1 MLSALQRLAIEQDFS
16 DLGIETNARS
26 KLDQA
31 ANAFNKKELT
41 TSANLFLESWR
52 ILQNEYESN
61 LYTQVNSLPELE
73 QQRQT
78 KSRQNKGRMILSF
91 AALNDLARAC
101 SQNDEEYK
109 DDAGKCKLQVHALQH
124 GWVRNTI
131 AKALDI
137 DEDNKNSVLLE
148 GKGVAQVFLLK
159 DPLGRLLE
167 KADSFKE
174 AAAIVSKFCF
184 FHVACVSGT
193 SKEHD
198 VAYEFISNS
207 MRWVCIRASLE
218 AVCIKD
224 AKFKSSR
231 IAQMQAERKSLPET
245 EKYEGVKKE
254 LVIRTGELEQDGN
267 SLEKEKEA
275 ELIDFLEKFHATD
288 YNGKGCQHM
297 QQKDK
302 SGSSTED
309 ELTDQESVY
318 EDFLEDED
326 KELVNLFNGFHVT
339 DPERNKE
346 RL

>member
-78 KSRQNKGRMILSF
+78 KSQQNKGRMILSF

-109 DDAGKCKLQVHALQH
+109 DEAGKCKLQVYALQH

-137 DEDNKNSVLLE
+137 DENSKSSVLLE

-231 IAQMQAERKSLPET
+231 ITQMQAESKSRPET
-245 EKYEGVKKE
+245 EKYEGIKKE
-254 LVIRTGELEQDGN
+254 LVIRTDEQEQDGN
-267 SLEKEKEA
+267 PLEKEKEV
-275 ELIDFLEKFHATD
+275 ELIEFLEKFHTTD
-288 YNGKGCQHM
+288 YNGKSCQQM

-302 SGSSTED
+302 SGSSNED
-309 ELTDQESVY
+309 ESTDQESVY
-318 EDFLEDED
+318 EDSLQDED
-326 KELVNLFNGFHVT
+326 KDLDNLFDRFHIT
-339 DPERNKE
+339 DPDRK
-346 RL
+346 

>member
-16 DLGIETNARS
+16 DLGVETNARS

-52 ILQNEYESN
+52 ILQNEYESS
-61 LYTQVNSLPELE
+61 LYMQVHSLPELE

-91 AALNDLARAC
+91 VALNDLARAC

-109 DDAGKCKLQVHALQH
+109 DEAGKCKLQVHALQH

-137 DEDNKNSVLLE
+137 DEESKSSVLLE
-148 GKGVAQVFLLK
+148 GKGVAEVFLLK

-184 FHVACVSGT
+184 FHVACISGT

-207 MRWVCIRASLE
+207 MRWVCIRASVE

-224 AKFKSSR
+224 AKLKSSR
-231 IAQMQAERKSLPET
+231 IAQMQTESKSHSET
-245 EKYEGVKKE
+245 EKFEGIKKE
-254 LVIRTGELEQDGN
+254 PVIRTSELEQDEN
-267 SLEKEKEA
+267 PLEKEKEA
-275 ELIDFLEKFHATD
+275 ELIDFLEKFHTTD
-288 YNGKGCQHM
+288 YTGQSCQEM

-302 SGSSTED
+302 SRSSDED
-309 ELTDQESVY
+309 ESTDQESVY
-318 EDFLEDED
+318 EDSLQDED
-326 KELVNLFNGFHVT
+326 KDLVNLFNGFHVT
-339 DPERNKE
+339 NPDKSRVGY
-346 RL
+346 

>member
-16 DLGIETNARS
+16 DLGVETNAQS

-109 DDAGKCKLQVHALQH
+109 DEAGKCKLQVYALQH

-137 DEDNKNSVLLE
+137 DEDSKSSVLLE

-167 KADSFKE
+167 KAESFKE

-231 IAQMQAERKSLPET
+231 IAQMQAESKSRPET
-245 EKYEGVKKE
+245 EKYEGIKKE

-267 SLEKEKEA
+267 PLQEKEA
-275 ELIDFLEKFHATD
+275 ELIDFLEKFHTTD
-288 YNGKGCQHM
+288 YNGNSCQQM
-297 QQKDK
+297 QQKDEG
-302 SGSSTED
+302 GSSNED
-309 ELTDQESVY
+309 ESTDQESVY
-318 EDFLEDED
+318 EDSLRDED
-326 KELVNLFNGFHVT
+326 KDLVNLFDGFHVT
-339 DPERNKE
+339 DADRKKE

>member
-16 DLGIETNARS
+16 NLGIETNAQS

-31 ANAFNKKELT
+31 TGAFNKKELT

-61 LYTQVNSLPELE
+61 LYMQVNSLPELE
-73 QQRQT
+73 QPRQT
-78 KSRQNKGRMILSF
+78 KSRQNKGRMILSLV
-91 AALNDLARAC
+91 ALNDLARAC

-109 DDAGKCKLQVHALQH
+109 DEAGNCKLQVYALQH

-137 DEDNKNSVLLE
+137 DDDSKSSVLLE

-184 FHVACVSGT
+184 FQVACISET
-193 SKEHD
+193 SKKHD

-224 AKFKSSR
+224 AKFKSSKT
-231 IAQMQAERKSLPET
+231 AQVQAEIRSCPET
-245 EKYEGVKKE
+245 EKYEGIEKE
-254 LVIRTGELEQDGN
+254 PVIRTSEPEQHGNPLEN
-267 SLEKEKEA
+267 EKGA
-275 ELIDFLEKFHATD
+275 ELIDFLEKCHATD
-288 YNGKGCQHM
+288 YSGKSCQQT

-302 SGSSTED
+302 SESSNED
-309 ELTDQESVY
+309 ESTDQISVY
-318 EDFLEDED
+318 EDFLQDED
-326 KELVNLFNGFHVT
+326 NDLVNLFDGFHVT
-339 DPERNKE
+339 DLDRKK
-346 RL
+346 

>member
-1 MLSALQRLAIEQDFS
+1 MLSAVQRLAIEQDFS

-52 ILQNEYESN
+52 ILQNEYESY

-78 KSRQNKGRMILSF
+78 KSRQNKERMILSF
-91 AALNDLARAC
+91 VALSDLAKAC

-109 DDAGKCKLQVHALQH
+109 DEAGTCKLQVHALQH
-124 GWVRNTI
+124 GWIRNTI
-131 AKALDI
+131 VEALDN
-137 DEDNKNSVLLE
+137 DEDKKSSVSLE

-193 SKEHD
+193 SKEHE

-218 AVCIKD
+218 AVCIKEE
-224 AKFKSSR
+224 KFKSSKTP
-231 IAQMQAERKSLPET
+231 QMQAENKSLPEA
-245 EKYEGVKKE
+245 EKNEETKKE
-254 LVIRTGELEQDGN
+254 PVIRTDELEQDGN
-267 SLEKEKEA
+267 PLKREKEA
-275 ELIDFLEKFHATD
+275 ELIDFLEKFHTTD
-288 YNGKGCQHM
+288 YNGISYQQM
-297 QQKDK
+297 QQKGK
-302 SGSSTED
+302 SEFSDED
-309 ELTDQESVY
+309 ESTDQESVY
-318 EDFLEDED
+318 EYSL
-326 KELVNLFNGFHVT
+326 
-339 DPERNKE
+339 
-346 RL
+346 

>member
-109 DDAGKCKLQVHALQH
+109 DEAGKCKLQVHALQH

-137 DEDNKNSVLLE
+137 DEDNNNSVLLE

-275 ELIDFLEKFHATD
+275 ELIDFLEKFHTTD
-288 YNGKGCQHM
+288 YDGKGCQHM

>member
-16 DLGIETNARS
+16 NLGIETNARS

-41 TSANLFLESWR
+41 SANLFLESWR
-52 ILQNEYESN
+52 ILQDDSN
-61 LYTQVNSLPELE
+61 KPSLDKIREE
-73 QQRQT
+73 F
-78 KSRQNKGRMILSF
+78 LSF
-91 AALNDLARAC
+91 VALNDLAKAC

-109 DDAGKCKLQVHALQH
+109 DEAGKCKLQVNALQH

-137 DEDNKNSVLLE
+137 DEENKSSVFLE

-198 VAYEFISNS
+198 VAYEFISN
-207 MRWVCIRASLE
+207 
-218 AVCIKD
+218 
-224 AKFKSSR
+224 
-231 IAQMQAERKSLPET
+231 MQAESKSHPET
-245 EKYEGVKKE
+245 EKDEGTKKE
-254 LVIRTGELEQDGN
+254 LVIRTDELEQDEN
-267 SLEKEKEA
+267 PLKREKEA
-275 ELIDFLEKFHATD
+275 ELIDFLEKFHTTD
-288 YNGKGCQHM
+288 YNRKSCQQM

-302 SGSSTED
+302 CGSSDED
-309 ELTDQESVY
+309 ESTNQESVY
-318 EDFLEDED
+318 EDSLQGEGKD
-326 KELVNLFNGFHVT
+326 LVNLFDGFHVT
-339 DPERNKE
+339 GPGRKKE

>member
-1 MLSALQRLAIEQDFS
+1 MLSALQCLAIEQDFS
-16 DLGIETNARS
+16 NLGIETNSQS

-31 ANAFNKKELT
+31 TGAFNKKELT

-61 LYTQVNSLPELE
+61 LYMQVNSLPELE

-78 KSRQNKGRMILSF
+78 KSRQNKGRMILSL

-109 DDAGKCKLQVHALQH
+109 DEAGNCKLQVYALQH

-131 AKALDI
+131 AKVLDM
-137 DEDNKNSVLLE
+137 DDSKSSVLLE

-184 FHVACVSGT
+184 FQVACISET
-193 SKEHD
+193 SKKHD

-224 AKFKSSR
+224 AKFKSSKT
-231 IAQMQAERKSLPET
+231 AQVQAEIRSCPET
-245 EKYEGVKKE
+245 EKYEGIEKE
-254 LVIRTGELEQDGN
+254 PVIRTSEPEQHGNPLEN
-267 SLEKEKEA
+267 EKGA
-275 ELIDFLEKFHATD
+275 ELIDFLEKCHATD
-288 YNGKGCQHM
+288 YSGKSCQ
-297 QQKDK
+297 QTEQKDK
-302 SGSSTED
+302 SESSNED
-309 ELTDQESVY
+309 ESTDQVSVY
-318 EDFLEDED
+318 EDFLQDED
-326 KELVNLFNGFHVT
+326 NDLVNLFDGFHVT
-339 DPERNKE
+339 DLDRKK
-346 RL
+346 